1 MNGLLLFLFLSTS
14 LAPGTLNPNLTPD
27 LPALQDVWKQG
38 YAYAQHHKD
47 LYRPLGLARH
57 GLGKLEGH
65 WVSWV
70 IFVHPCLVAY
80 QAGFEAGKQHL
91 ASSQQSASL
100 SALANIVQE
109 ETKQLQFHVNLGVYP
124 HGAFL
129 LGGSYR
135 GSRADPNVLQG
146 AQVQLQIGNR
156 VYDPLYQPQTIV
168 PKPHKAIRVYTQ
180 PTSGPELVT
189 NMSESYIW
197 YEGQFDV
204 TFALFNPDGTPRIT
218 ANDNEITVLVSGGF
232 GQQSAKFNLKE
243 WLNAY
248 EK

>member
-1 MNGLLLFLFLSTS
+1 MNRLILYSFLWAGLTQS
-14 LAPGTLNPNLTPD
+14 PLNPALTPD
-27 LPALQDVWKQG
+27 LPALQDAWKQG

-47 LYRPLGLARH
+47 LYRPLKLARH
-57 GLGKLEGH
+57 GLGKLGGH

-70 IFVHPCLVAY
+70 TFVHPRLIAY
-80 QAGFEAGKQHL
+80 EAGFEAGKQHL

-100 SALANIVQE
+100 AALAQVAE
-109 ETKQLQFHVNLGVYP
+109 VETKQLRFHVDLGIYP
-124 HGAFL
+124 QGAFEIS
-129 LGGSYR
+129 GSYQ
-135 GSRADPNVLQG
+135 AHPDVLNDVHVKL
-146 AQVQLQIGNR
+146 QVGNR
-156 VYDPLYQPQTIV
+156 VYEPLSQPQIIIPQVRKGVVVNSDIV
-168 PKPHKAIRVYTQ
+168 
-180 PTSGPELVT
+180 SGSRLYP
-189 NMSESYIW
+189 YKW

-204 TFALFNPDGTPRIT
+204 TFALFDPERTPRIT